1 MIRVRGAS
9 AGETQILFRFDNG
22 WTASIAPNADGT
34 AVVAAWASHED
45 EPRFGLCRVAGG
57 GPASAADVTA
67 FLSDIFN
74 AAEVKPN
81 AQTI

>member
-22 WTASIAPNADGT
+22 WTASVAPNADGT
-34 AVVAAWASHED
+34 AVLAAWASHEE

-57 GPASAADVTA
+57 GPANADEIAA

-74 AAEVKPN
+74 AAEVKTHDK
-81 AQTI
+81 TI

>member
-9 AGETQILFRFDNG
+9 AGETQILLRFANG

-34 AVVAAWASHED
+34 AVLAAWASHED
-45 EPRFGLCRVAGG
+45 EPRFGLCRVVGG
-57 GPASAADVTA
+57 GPADAAEVTA

-74 AAEVKPN
+74 AAEVKTHEK
-81 AQTI
+81 AI

>member
-9 AGETQILFRFDNG
+9 AGEVQILLRFDNG
-22 WTASIAPNADGT
+22 WTASIAPGADGT
-34 AVVAAWASHED
+34 AVLAAWASHED

-57 GPASAADVTA
+57 GPASADDVAA

-74 AAEVKPN
+74 AAEVKSHDK
-81 AQTI
+81 TI

>member
-9 AGETQILFRFDNG
+9 AGETQLLLRFGNG

-34 AVVAAWASHED
+34 ALLAAWASHED

-57 GPASAADVTA
+57 GPANADEIAA

-74 AAEVKPN
+74 AAEVKSHDKE
-81 AQTI
+81 I